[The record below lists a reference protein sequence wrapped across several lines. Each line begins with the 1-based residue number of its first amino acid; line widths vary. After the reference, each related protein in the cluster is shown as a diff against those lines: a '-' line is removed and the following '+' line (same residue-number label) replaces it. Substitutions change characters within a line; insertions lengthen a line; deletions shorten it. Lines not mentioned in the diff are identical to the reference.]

1 MLMERDQACAVR
13 VFDPA
18 FLMGANIK
26 PVLAIDLDD
35 GIHGQTCDLLHPSA
49 RISDHQWHEKQSV
62 FDDLIAV
69 LVPPRVT
76 AAALPDRLLEER
88 VDLVRLESGALA
100 AGAHILLPA

>member
-18 FLMGANIK
+18 FLIGANIK

-49 RISDHQWHEKQSV
+49 RISDHQRNEKQSV
-62 FDDLIAV
+62 FNDLITAFM
-69 LVPPRVT
+69 PPALA
-76 AAALPDRLLEER
+76 AAALPDGVLKER
-88 VDLVRLESGALA
+88 IDLVRLESVALA
-100 AGAHILLPA
+100 AGTHILPPA